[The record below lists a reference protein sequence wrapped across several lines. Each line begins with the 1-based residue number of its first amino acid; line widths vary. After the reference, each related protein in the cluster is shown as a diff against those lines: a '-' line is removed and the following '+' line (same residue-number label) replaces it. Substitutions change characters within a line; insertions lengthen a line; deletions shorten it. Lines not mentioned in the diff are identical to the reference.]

1 MSSSITPSYSQILA
15 YASSLPPIYRSVMQA
30 FREASPDRKFGE
42 AMLESTLRSYV
53 KNNSGVTD
61 EQLTEAIR
69 QLLSHEF
76 VTRRQLT
83 NDSPFSIP
91 TSVGP
96 LMSFPYFYGMHYL
109 VAPTQ
114 LGEKL
119 IEAIT
124 GTTTPIPVVPQLPMP
139 TWVGQ

>member
-1 MSSSITPSYSQILA
+1 MSSSITPSYSQLLT

-30 FREASPDRKFGE
+30 FRQASPDRKFGE
-42 AMLESTLRSYV
+42 AMLESSLRSYV
-53 KNNSGVTD
+53 KNTSGVTD

-69 QLLSHEF
+69 QLISHEF
-76 VTRRQLT
+76 VTRRQLA
-83 NDSPFSIP
+83 NDSPLSILS
-91 TSVGP
+91 SVNP
-96 LMSFPYFYGMHYL
+96 LGFQYVYGMHYL

-124 GTTTPIPVVPQLPMP
+124 GTPTPIPVVPQLPTP
-139 TWVGQ
+139 SWVGQ

>member
-1 MSSSITPSYSQILA
+1 MTSLITPNFSQLLA

-30 FREASPDRKFGE
+30 FRLASPERKFGE
-42 AMLESTLRSYV
+42 AMLESSLRSFV
-53 KNNSGVTD
+53 KNTNGVTD

-69 QLLSHEF
+69 QLISHEF

-83 NDSPFSIP
+83 NDVPGLVFSSITP
-91 TSVGP
+91 PGFHYV
-96 LMSFPYFYGMHYL
+96 YGMHYL

-124 GTTTPIPVVPQLPMP
+124 GTSTPVPVVPQLPMP
-139 TWVGQ
+139 SWVGQ

>member
-1 MSSSITPSYSQILA
+1 MSSSITPSDSQLRA
-15 YASSLPPIYRSVMQA
+15 YASGLPPIYKSVMQA
-30 FREASPDRKFGE
+30 FRDASPERRFGE
-42 AMLESTLRSYV
+42 AMLESSLRSYV
-53 KNNSGVTD
+53 KNTGGVTD

-69 QLLSHEF
+69 QLISHEF

-83 NDSPFSIP
+83 TDSWLSMLP
-91 TSVGP
+91 SVNP
-96 LMSFPYFYGMHYL
+96 LEFKYVYGMHYL

-124 GTTTPIPVVPQLPMP
+124 GTPTPIPVVPQLPMP
-139 TWVGQ
+139 SWVGQ